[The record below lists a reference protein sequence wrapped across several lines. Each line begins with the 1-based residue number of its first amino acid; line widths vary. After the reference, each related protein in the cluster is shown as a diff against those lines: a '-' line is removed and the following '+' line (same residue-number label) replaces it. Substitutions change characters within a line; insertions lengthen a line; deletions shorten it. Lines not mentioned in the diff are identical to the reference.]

1 MMESDGA
8 ADDAPGFGR
17 PEVSDGGTVSELGTW
32 LDARRPTP
40 PADLRRRVEE
50 TVTTALRSSAEGAHH
65 EDAPSGH
72 RGDPSGSDGGEG
84 SAGRP
89 ATDAWA
95 EARVEQLMGG
105 ARKSLAAAVA
115 RPGRV
120 RESAF
125 ELLVADALV
134 TYACEAALETERPV
148 EALERIVEV
157 GRTR

>member
-1 MMESDGA
+1 
-8 ADDAPGFGR
+8 
-17 PEVSDGGTVSELGTW
+17 
-32 LDARRPTP
+32 
-40 PADLRRRVEE
+40 
-50 TVTTALRSSAEGAHH
+50 
-65 EDAPSGH
+65 
-72 RGDPSGSDGGEG
+72 
-84 SAGRP
+84 
-89 ATDAWA
+89 
-95 EARVEQLMGG
+95 MGG